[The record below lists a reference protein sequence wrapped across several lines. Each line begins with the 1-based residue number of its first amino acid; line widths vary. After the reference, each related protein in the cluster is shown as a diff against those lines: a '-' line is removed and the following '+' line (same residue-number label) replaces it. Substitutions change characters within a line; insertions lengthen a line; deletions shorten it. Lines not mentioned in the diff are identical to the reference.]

1 MTVKVMP
8 TFSQS
13 RLKGNIFYSTG
24 INQYN
29 IDLKQKSKHAEVDA
43 INNLKKSKK
52 SKKLS
57 LFVFRVNRHGEI
69 CNAKPCECCRKYI
82 IHEIKRKNYKLER
95 IWYTDENGDFKF
107 IKN

>member
-1 MTVKVMP
+1 MVVR

-52 SKKLS
+52 PKKLS

-69 CNAKPCECCRKYI
+69 CNAKPCECCHKYI
-82 IHEIKRKNYKLER
+82 IHEIKRKNYKLGK
-95 IWYTDENGDFKF
+95 IWYTDVNGDFKF
-107 IKN
+107 LKN